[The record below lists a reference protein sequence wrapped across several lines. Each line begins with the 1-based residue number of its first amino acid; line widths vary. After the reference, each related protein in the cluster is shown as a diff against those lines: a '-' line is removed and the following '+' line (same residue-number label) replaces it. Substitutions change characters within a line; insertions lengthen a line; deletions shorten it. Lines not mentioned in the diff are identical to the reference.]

1 MQPEIG
7 IGKAQDPSR
16 LYTDGNESSGVRD
29 GHVGRMDRG
38 RAVILVGPSGTACSL
53 HLLVSVQKISE
64 IPVFALEPGSEVA
77 EAPAG
82 RDQGREALLL

>member
-1 MQPEIG
+1 MSQAGSGTDTSGEWMG
-7 IGKAQDPSR
+7 AVPS
-16 LYTDGNESSGVRD
+16 SW
-29 GHVGRMDRG
+29 
-38 RAVILVGPSGTACSL
+38 AGPSGTACSL